1 MASKIAVIR
10 VRGNINVRKDI
21 KDTLYMLRLYDKNY
35 CVVVED
41 SHQNR
46 GMIEKVKD
54 FVTYGQID
62 DMILS
67 YETGAKYII
76 LFDYP
81 KNPADNPYGILLD
94 EHFDAMK
101 NFWGYIK
108 EHPRDYGMIKAQ
120 TAFVLPKDYG
130 WGMRRED
137 DLIWGLWPADSL
149 SPIIWD
155 KMNKLIER
163 YGVQLDILYNEF
175 DFDLSEYSR
184 VYYWDSLLE

>member
-1 MASKIAVIR
+1 MKFTSDYALYWFDYMAGYDTIFVELGWNHSRAKHIGLC
-10 VRGNINVRKDI
+10 RGAAKVFDKEWGSIL
-21 KDTLYMLRLYDKNY
+21 TWTYDNPPY
-35 CVVVED
+35 LANG
-41 SHQNR
+41 S
-46 GMIEKVKD
+46 
-54 FVTYGQID
+54 QILD

-94 EHFDAMK
+94 EHFDAIK

-108 EHPRDYGMIKAQ
+108 EHPRDYGMIKGE

-163 YGVQLDILYNEF
+163 
-175 DFDLSEYSR
+175 
-184 VYYWDSLLE
+184 